1 MRQYDFKQ
9 IQQIHRLTISVT
21 FIYLERFIRPD
32 LRCNTFWPNFFRFL
46 SLQSKKVRYHV
57 AFSATKEKC
66 GTLKYIDSLKNNF
79 SELRVFLKECWE
91 QQRGYRKRV
100 LKSQTVNW

>member
-32 LRCNTFWPNFFRFL
+32 LRCNTF
-46 SLQSKKVRYHV
+46 
-57 AFSATKEKC
+57 
-66 GTLKYIDSLKNNF
+66 
-79 SELRVFLKECWE
+79 
-91 QQRGYRKRV
+91 
-100 LKSQTVNW
+100 